1 MQAILRMQ
9 VVLFM
14 LNDIRRLGLQFGALG
29 LRLVRQ
35 NRQFDRFLAEFRQ
48 LYAGPKELFDEWRAE
63 REVRIREFAQT
74 RCAFYR
80 LQALRDQIRV
90 DKQAVRDDPDA
101 FTAGSRRGIFDLS
114 VRTSGTT
121 GVGLAITSTSEHQAA
136 QAASWWLFR
145 SLYGV
150 SMDDVGLV
158 IGGRTLPER
167 KGVSGRWVFLRA
179 LNQVYVSAFDLTEE
193 SISQYLGLLTC
204 YNVRWIHGYPSAILQ
219 IVDFIERRGWVAPA
233 GILLVSTGS
242 ESISVEQRLRLGR
255 AFGAPVSEFYGQVEG
270 VCSMWR
276 CPDGALHDLG
286 VMGRIDLDEREGFGD
301 FEIVGSGYWNEA
313 MPLLGYRTGD
323 TILERLDQ
331 CSCGHPYVLAREI
344 EGRID
349 DYVVGQDGRKVG
361 RLARLFTLVSGCSD
375 AQLAQRSI
383 GSFELR
389 LGAGGAVDAAEF
401 KSRLEEMLREE
412 ISLEILRGAE
422 IRRTRS
428 GKVRSVVRE
437 F

>member
-1 MQAILRMQ
+1 MQAILRTRAE
-9 VVLFM
+9 LLM

-35 NRQFDRFLAEFRQ
+35 NRQFHRFLADFRQ
-48 LYAGPKELFDEWRAE
+48 LYAGPKELFDVWRSE
-63 REVRIREFAQT
+63 REVQIRQFAQA
-74 RCAFYR
+74 RCSFYR
-80 LQALRDQIRV
+80 AQPLNNQTRV
-90 DKQAVRDDPDA
+90 DKQAVRGNPDA
-101 FTAGSRRGIFDLS
+101 FKAGSRSSILDLS
-114 VRTSGTT
+114 VSTSGTT
-121 GVGLAITSTSEHQAA
+121 GVGLGITSTSKHQAA

-150 SMDDVGLV
+150 SLDDVGLV
-158 IGGRTLPER
+158 IGGRGLPER
-167 KGVSGRWVFLRA
+167 KGFSGRWVFLRA
-179 LNQVYVSAFDLTEE
+179 LNQIYVSAFDVSEK
-193 SISQYLGLLTC
+193 SIFEYLGLLTR
-204 YNVRWIHGYPSAILQ
+204 YDVRWIHGYPSAILQ
-219 IVDFIERRGWVAPA
+219 IVDVIERRGWVAPA

-242 ESISVEQRLRLGR
+242 ESISLEQRLRLAR

-276 CPDGALHDLG
+276 CPEGALHDLG
-286 VMGRIDLDEREGFGD
+286 VMGRLDLDAREGFGD

-313 MPLLGYRTGD
+313 MPLLGYKTGD

-331 CSCGHPYVLAREI
+331 CSCGYPYAVAKEI

-349 DYVVGQDGRKVG
+349 DYVLAQDGRRVG

-375 AQLAQRSI
+375 AQLAQKSI

-389 LGAGGAVDAAEF
+389 LGAGGIVDAAEF
-401 KSRLEEMLREE
+401 QGRLEGMLGEQ
-412 ISLEILRGAE
+412 ISFEILRGAE
-422 IRRTRS
+422 IRRTKS